1 MRLFLIA
8 LNSNIKL
15 ALNKIR
21 KNGKKFLIVHSNNKF
36 CGTLTD
42 GDLRYALLQN
52 KTLKSPIEGIFN
64 TNPVIFSLSN
74 IPNNLE
80 IKKLM
85 KKKGIEFIPVIDEN
99 NFIKKIITYES
110 LEKKIKKKK
119 EVNKLKNKI
128 VIMSGGMGKRLYP
141 FTKILPKPLIP
152 VNDKPIIQ
160 HIIDNFKKFG
170 ANEFIFSLNYKANL
184 IKSYLLDSMK
194 SENFK
199 FVLEKKPL
207 GTAGSLK
214 LMQNMVRENFV
225 LTNCDI
231 LINANFNDIIKY
243 HKKLKNII
251 TVIIV
256 KKSFKASYGNCSID
270 EKKKI
275 LLDIVEKP
283 QIKLLVN
290 TGAYIMSK
298 KALGLIKK
306 NEKIDMNVL
315 LERAIKQ
322 KIRVGYYKVKS
333 NSWHDIGEWVAY
345 KKSANK
351 MKNIL

>member
-1 MRLFLIA
+1 
-8 LNSNIKL
+8 
-15 ALNKIR
+15 
-21 KNGKKFLIVHSNNKF
+21 
-36 CGTLTD
+36 
-42 GDLRYALLQN
+42 
-52 KTLKSPIEGIFN
+52 
-64 TNPVIFSLSN
+64 
-74 IPNNLE
+74 
-80 IKKLM
+80 
-85 KKKGIEFIPVIDEN
+85 
-99 NFIKKIITYES
+99 
-110 LEKKIKKKK
+110 
-119 EVNKLKNKI
+119 
-128 VIMSGGMGKRLYP
+128 MSGGMGKRLYP